1 MQYINNRTVKF
12 YVGLFGKNRYRG
24 QNITL
29 ELVGY
34 DEWVE
39 GEDRV
44 PMCGGCL
51 VIKIN
56 YHYYLIKDA
65 LISGGCYYYDEE
77 CEDYIV
83 EQGDWLPNKENF
95 PEECIDLIDEIMELV
110 NKNIPKGCCGGCT

>member
-12 YVGLFGKNRYRG
+12 YVGSFGKNRYRG
-24 QNITL
+24 QNVTL

-34 DEWVE
+34 DEWEE
-39 GEDRV
+39 GKDTI
-44 PMCGGCL
+44 PSCGGSL
-51 VIKIN
+51 VVKIN
-56 YHYYLIKDA
+56 NHYYLIEYA
-65 LISGGCYYYDEE
+65 LKSGGCYYYDEE

-83 EQGDWLPNKENF
+83 EQGDWLPNEENF

>member
-1 MQYINNRTVKF
+1 MKYINNRTVKF
-12 YVGLFGKNRYRG
+12 YVGLFGKDRYQG
-24 QNITL
+24 QDIKL

-34 DEWVE
+34 DGWE
-39 GEDRV
+39 EDKDTI
-44 PMCGGCL
+44 PSCGGSL

-56 YHYYLIKDA
+56 NHYYLIKDA
-65 LISGGCYYYDEE
+65 LISGGCYYYDKE

-83 EQGDWLPNKENF
+83 EHGDWKPNKENF

>member
-1 MQYINNRTVKF
+1 MQYINNKTVKF
-12 YVGLFGKNRYRG
+12 VVGLFGKNRYRG
-24 QNITL
+24 RTITL

-39 GEDRV
+39 GDDRV
-44 PMCGGCL
+44 PMCGGSL
-51 VIKIN
+51 VVKIN
-56 YHYYLIKDA
+56 YHYYLIEHA

-77 CEDYIV
+77 CEDYVV
-83 EQGDWLPNKENF
+83 EQGDWLPNEKNF